1 MNEPFDAT
9 QLQQLDKD
17 SLITLILT
25 MQQTIGQLRQ
35 LVDQQA
41 ARIQALEDQVATNS
55 GNSSQPPSSDGVKKK
70 PASLREK
77 GQRSTGGQPG
87 HAGKTLK
94 FSLTPDQIEV
104 YDLSHCPTCGANVE
118 RIVPTH
124 VEKRQVWDVP
134 PLTLQVTEHQSAVKC
149 CPQCQGRVQA
159 DFPVG
164 VTHPVQYGPHLT
176 AQAAYLT
183 TYQLLPLARVCELFN
198 DWYGH
203 APSEAFLLSAAQR
216 VQTQVTGVVDQIR
229 TQLTHADRVPADETG
244 LRVEGQLNWAHVVS
258 TDTLTVYDIH
268 AKRGYAAWRDIG
280 LLPTVHGWVIH
291 DGFQSYWQLKQ
302 CQHALCNA
310 HHLRELRFLAEQHQQ
325 TWAAERARLLVTA
338 YREVQVW
345 SKTADQLPPERVA
358 DYHHQYDRLIQR
370 GYVTQPSSPPS
381 RQTRGRPAQS
391 PAKNMLDHLQRY
403 QAQTLAFLSDFR
415 VPFDNNQAERDLRML
430 KVKQKIAGT
439 FRTRAGAE
447 RFCGLRSYIS
457 TARKQGQ
464 RVLAALYEAL
474 LGRPFV
480 PA

>member
-1 MNEPFDAT
+1 MQKPLDAT
-9 QLQQLDKD
+9 QLQQLDKE
-17 SLITLILT
+17 SLIALILT
-25 MQQTIGQLRQ
+25 MQQMIEALS
-35 LVDQQA
+35 
-41 ARIQALEDQVATNS
+41 ARVQVLEDQLAKTS
-55 GNSSQPPSSDGVKKK
+55 GNSSKPPSSDGLKKK
-70 PASLREK
+70 PVSLREK
-77 GQRSTGGQPG
+77 GQRPTGGQAG
-87 HAGKTLK
+87 HKGKTLK
-94 FSLTPDQIEV
+94 FSLSPDRIEAHAV
-104 YDLSHCPTCGANVE
+104 SHCPACGTNVE
-118 RIVPTH
+118 TTPAMH

-134 PLTLQVTEHQSAVKC
+134 PLSLQVMEHQSAVKC

-164 VTHPVQYGPHLT
+164 VTQPVQYGPHLT

-203 APSEAFLLSAAQR
+203 APSEAFLLSAAER

-229 TQLTHADRVPADETG
+229 TRLTQADLVHADETG
-244 LRVEGQLNWAHVVS
+244 LRVEGRLNWAHVVS
-258 TDTLTVYDIH
+258 TDTLTIYAVH
-268 AKRGYAAWRDIG
+268 AKRGYTAWRDIG
-280 LLPTVHGWVIH
+280 LLPAVRGWVIH

-302 CQHALCNA
+302 CQHGLCNA

-325 TWAAERARLLVTA
+325 PWAAEMARLLVTA

-345 SKTADQLPPERVA
+345 SKTADQLPPQRVA

-370 GYVTQPSSPPS
+370 GFITQSSSAPPS
-381 RQTRGRPAQS
+381 RHTRGRPAQS

-415 VPFDNNQAERDLRML
+415 IPFDNNQAERDLRML

-439 FRTRAGAE
+439 FRSRAGAE
-447 RFCGLRSYIS
+447 TFCVLRSYIS

-464 RVLAALYEAL
+464 RVLSALYEAL

>member
-1 MNEPFDAT
+1 MNELLTAT

-25 MQQTIGQLRQ
+25 MQQRIVQLEDM
-35 LVDQQA
+35 VAQQA
-41 ARIQALEDQVATNS
+41 ARIQALEDQLAKHS
-55 GNSSQPPSSDGVKKK
+55 GNSSKPPSSDGVKKK

-77 GQRSTGGQPG
+77 GQRPTGGQPG
-87 HAGKTLK
+87 HPGKTLK
-94 FSLTPDQIEV
+94 FSVTPDRIEV
-104 YDLSHCPTCGANVE
+104 HELSQCPACGMNVE
-118 RIVPTH
+118 TIPATH
-124 VEKRQVWDVP
+124 IEKRQVWDVP
-134 PLTLQVTEHQSAVKC
+134 PLSLRVTEHQSAVKC

-159 DFPVG
+159 AFPMG
-164 VTHPVQYGPHLT
+164 VTQPVQYGPQIT

-229 TQLTHADRVPADETG
+229 TQITQAERAHADETG

-258 TDTLTVYDIH
+258 TETLTVYDIH
-268 AKRGYAAWRDIG
+268 AKRGYAAWCDIG
-280 LLPTVHGWVIH
+280 LLPALRGWVIH

-310 HHLRELRFLAEQHQQ
+310 HHLRDLRFLAEQHQQ
-325 TWAAERARLLVTA
+325 SWAAEMARLLVTA
-338 YREVQVW
+338 YREGQAW

-358 DYHHQYDRLIQR
+358 DYHYQYERILQR
-370 GYVTQPSSPPS
+370 GFVTQPSAPP
-381 RQTRGRPAQS
+381 RTARGRPAQS
-391 PAKNMLDHLQRY
+391 PAKNMLDHLQQY

-447 RFCGLRSYIS
+447 TFCVLRSYIS

-464 RVLAALYEAL
+464 RVLSALHDAL